1 MRQRNRARSTSKR
14 NRNHRARGPAPDG
27 VAFTA
32 GTGLPL
38 SSRKEQ
44 IPMAENSAVTQ
55 KGRAEQLAPET
66 TRGVFF
72 TPRVDIFE
80 TENELSLY
88 ADVPGVRPEDV
99 DLRYEG
105 GELILHGRV
114 QPRHG
119 EENFVYQEYE
129 EGDFYRAFSIHESID
144 ASRIEAECKNGVLIV
159 HLPKSER
166 IR

>member
-72 TPRVDIFE
+72 TPRVDIYE
-80 TENELSLY
+80 TTNELTLY

-99 DLRYEG
+99 DLRYEK
-105 GELILHGRV
+105 GELLLHCRA
-114 QPRHG
+114 QPRHAG
-119 EENFVYQEYE
+119 APFVAQEYGV
-129 EGDFYRAFSIHESID
+129 GDFYRAFTIHESID
-144 ASRIEAECKNGVLIV
+144 ASRIDAECKNGVMID
-159 HLPKSER
+159 H
-166 IR
+166 